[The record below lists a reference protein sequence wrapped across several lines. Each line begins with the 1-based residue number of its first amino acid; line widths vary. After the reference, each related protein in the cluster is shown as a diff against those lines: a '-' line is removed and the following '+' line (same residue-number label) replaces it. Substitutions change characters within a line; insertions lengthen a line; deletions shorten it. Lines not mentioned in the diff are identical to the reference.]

1 MKRTVSRALIL
12 AIFLS
17 SSVQAGFWESLK
29 KGLGINSGGSAVAE
43 TAPSF
48 ETSNALPPPVA
59 EPIPAQI
66 DSVSPAFVHPSD
78 TIIWKT
84 ETVTPSLPEGTVIDS
99 ATGLMWMRCAMGQT
113 WINSTCSGTAS
124 KLTWNEANNL
134 QHSFAGYQ
142 DWRLPT
148 IRELQTLVEPGK
160 NNPAI
165 NSDIFPETLSSFF
178 WSGSPS
184 AVSSNLAWYVG
195 FGYGYAF
202 SNSRGDGNRV
212 RLVRGGQSLA
222 LLSEPSSASKEEIQK
237 LIRHRTWRRG
247 VETDY
252 AKLAET
258 HLRQAQTAHQALPE
272 HLKAMSTQL
281 SVAPS
286 APPKLTKDEFETTT
300 AFQARIA
307 KAQTAYEAKVADY
320 NRQVASYERQ
330 VKDHYAQ
337 LGPLPDEQRQQAI
350 RTAFLQSYAAPALSK
365 LRYDAD
371 AQTFFAVI
379 ADEAGSDLSKHIA
392 IRDIPPDE
400 ARRLR
405 SALEAAKPE
414 VHFRINADNSLTWE
428 AITLRVGTQKLAAVP
443 VNSAGETQRVEVAI
457 KALEVSTP
465 NIVMPQ
471 ATALQKTTFDIRDDP
486 TIAAQQA
493 EIDRIKRQRSQVEAK
508 AAEQKRLKEELARL
522 QQSMPQSFNDD
533 LQPLLARAPA
543 AKADKRLHVL
553 AIGIDDYADVPDV
566 PFADRSAKLFAEMA
580 RKTLGAQPENI
591 ITLTNQEATS
601 GRLRGRLR
609 TLLGRLTPEDRLLIY
624 FAGHGVPAQ
633 DGKNVFL
640 LAQDGGSG
648 SFEEPDLQLNALY
661 AQVDRS
667 RVGQAQLF
675 IDACFSGRSN
685 KDSMILGGTA
695 GVAIVPKHGIRSDS
709 RLTVM
714 IAGRAEQLS
723 NQHEER
729 GHRLFGYH
737 LMHAMLKDGLK
748 LSAGELHSQIRGKVL
763 ADSLRLGPEF
773 AQEPELLGNSAAVL
787 KR

>member
-1 MKRTVSRALIL
+1 L
-12 AIFLS
+12 AFLS
-17 SSVQAGFWESLK
+17 E
-29 KGLGINSGGSAVAE
+29 
-43 TAPSF
+43 
-48 ETSNALPPPVA
+48 
-59 EPIPAQI
+59 
-66 DSVSPAFVHPSD
+66 DS
-78 TIIWKT
+78 
-84 ETVTPSLPEGTVIDS
+84 E
-99 ATGLMWMRCAMGQT
+99 
-113 WINSTCSGTAS
+113 
-124 KLTWNEANNL
+124 
-134 QHSFAGYQ
+134 
-142 DWRLPT
+142 
-148 IRELQTLVEPGK
+148 
-160 NNPAI
+160 
-165 NSDIFPETLSSFF
+165 
-178 WSGSPS
+178 
-184 AVSSNLAWYVG
+184 
-195 FGYGYAF
+195 
-202 SNSRGDGNRV
+202 
-212 RLVRGGQSLA
+212 
-222 LLSEPSSASKEEIQK
+222 ASKEEIQA
-237 LIRHRTWRRG
+237 LILNRTWHIDK
-247 VETDY
+247 TDY

-258 HLRQAQTAHQALPE
+258 HLRQALTAHQALPE
-272 HLKAMSTQL
+272 HLKAISVQL
-281 SVAPS
+281 GIAPS

-307 KAQTAYEAKVADY
+307 KAQTAYEAKVSDY

-330 VKDHYAQ
+330 VKDHFAQ
-337 LGPLPDEQRQQAI
+337 IGPLPDEQRQEAI
-350 RTAFLQSYAAPALSK
+350 RAAFLKSYASPALSK

-371 AQTFFAVI
+371 AQTFYAVI
-379 ADEAGSDLSKHIA
+379 VEESGSDLSKHIA

-405 SALEAAKPE
+405 SALETAKPD
-414 VHFRINADNSLTWE
+414 VHFHINADNSLTWE

-471 ATALQKTTFDIRDDP
+471 AIALQKNTFDIRDDP

-493 EIDRIKRQRSQVEAK
+493 EIDRIKRQRAQAEAK
-508 AAEQKRLKEELARL
+508 AAEQQRLKDELARL
-522 QQSMPQSFNDD
+522 KQSTPQSFNDD

-661 AQVDRS
+661 AQVGRS

-723 NQHEER
+723 NQHEAR

-737 LMHAMLKDGLK
+737 LMHAMLNDGLK
-748 LSAGELHSQIRGKVL
+748 LSAGEIHSHIRGKVL